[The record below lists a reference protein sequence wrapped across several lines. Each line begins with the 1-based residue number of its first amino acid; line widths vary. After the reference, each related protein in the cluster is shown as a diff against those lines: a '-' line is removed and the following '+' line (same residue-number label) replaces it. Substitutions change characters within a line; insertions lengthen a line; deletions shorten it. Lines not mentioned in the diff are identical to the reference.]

1 MSSAGDLGKP
11 AALIEMPPESMP
23 APQAGAQSPAAQPAH
38 ATTQRRPHE
47 NLAAVLV
54 ASLGERIR
62 AGTLQPGDKLPPE
75 LAIRAEFGVS
85 RTVVRE
91 ALSMLQ
97 AQRLVATRH
106 GIGTFVLQ
114 PADDDGLAF
123 RVTAEQVAT
132 LRDVIA
138 VLELRIALESEA
150 ASLAAQ
156 RRTPANLQRMREA
169 LDAVSAA
176 MEAGQDAVDLD
187 FHFHLEIGRATQNA
201 HFSSLMGA
209 LGPRSIPRARLG
221 SELLEGDRAAQ
232 WGFLRRVQQEH
243 ESIFEAVAAGDAEAA
258 RAQMRMHLVNSRE
271 RRRRSAERAGL
282 DTGSAGLSPGR

>member
-1 MSSAGDLGKP
+1 MQPP
-11 AALIEMPPESMP
+11 AMPP
-23 APQAGAQSPAAQPAH
+23 AQAGASIAP
-38 ATTQRRPHE
+38 QRRPQE
-47 NLAAVLV
+47 NLANVLV

-62 AGTLQPGDKLPPE
+62 TGVLQPGDKLPPE
-75 LAIRAEFGVS
+75 SEIRVEFGVS

-106 GIGTFVLQ
+106 GIGTFVLA
-114 PADDDGLAF
+114 PADDEGLAF

-138 VLELRIALESEA
+138 VLELRIGLESEA

-156 RRTPANLQRMREA
+156 RRTPENLQRMRQA

-176 MEAGQDAVDLD
+176 MEAGQDAVELD
-187 FHFHLEIGRATQNA
+187 FRFHLEIGRATQNE

-221 SELLEGDRAAQ
+221 SEPPDGVQTAH
-232 WGFLRRVQQEH
+232 WGYLRRVQLEH
-243 ESIFEAVAAGDAEAA
+243 E
-258 RAQMRMHLVNSRE
+258 
-271 RRRRSAERAGL
+271 
-282 DTGSAGLSPGR
+282 GR